1 MTPRAP
7 LDVEASVERGL
18 RAIEQRTGWERGQAL
33 IAVAAGLVIV
43 LVCCVSGSFAV
54 LSAEPA
60 PTPTRTPAPTLVL
73 YTASDLLTRF
83 AATGLAITKREP
95 LKGWSA
101 SEAFRVELSSGADHA
116 TFLLLSYTSVAAAG
130 ADAYLTARN
139 PDYAQWTLTQ
149 VSNILLL
156 VSPESATSMRERP
169 AALLAQVVTLPVRS
183 FIVTPRAQ

>member
-60 PTPTRTPAPTLVL
+60 PTSTRTPAPTLAL
-73 YTASDLLTRF
+73 YTASDLLARF
-83 AATGLAITKREP
+83 TAAGLPITKREP

-101 SEAFRVELSSGADHA
+101 NEAFRVELGSGTDRA
-116 TFLLLSYTSVAAAG
+116 TFLLLSYASAAAAG

-139 PDYAQWTLTQ
+139 PNYAQWTLTQ

-156 VSPESATSMRERP
+156 VSPESAASLRERP
-169 AALLAQVVTLPVRS
+169 ATLLAQVVTLPVRP
-183 FIVTPRAQ
+183 FLTPP

>member
-1 MTPRAP
+1 MNPRAP

-33 IAVAAGLVIV
+33 IAVVAGLVIV

-60 PTPTRTPAPTLVL
+60 ATPTRTPAPTLTL
-73 YTASDLLTRF
+73 YTASDLLARF
-83 AATGLAITKREP
+83 ASLPITKREP

-101 SEAFRVELSSGADHA
+101 NEAFRVELGSGTDRA
-116 TFLLLSYTSVAAAG
+116 TFLLLSYASAAAAG

-139 PDYAQWTLTQ
+139 PNYAQWTLTQ

-156 VSPESATSMRERP
+156 VSPESAASLRERP
-169 AALLAQVVTLPVRS
+169 ATLLAQVVTLPVRP
-183 FIVTPRAQ
+183 FLTPP